1 MMVSFL
7 PDAETRPYWNDLY
20 LMLKPAADYGRCEV
34 LEPDDLLWVAIDET
48 EIVGAVTTRLLDGGE
63 TEIKHVAGHR
73 MNEWV
78 FEIEDMI
85 CEWSKACGA
94 DRCISRG
101 RRGWGRLMRDKGWKA
116 TSEEDGLTL
125 YEKVL

>member
-34 LEPDDLLWVAIDET
+34 LEPDDLVWVAIDAWQ
-48 EIVGAVTTRLLDGGE
+48 IIGAVTTRLISPE
-63 TEIKHVAGHR
+63 EAEIKHVAGTR
-73 MNEWV
+73 MHEWIE
-78 FEIEDMI
+78 EIEDMI
-85 CEWSKACGA
+85 CESAKDSGA
-94 DRCISRG
+94 VKIVSRG
-101 RRGWGRLMRDKGWKA
+101 RKGWGRLMRNRGWIVA
-116 TSEEDGLTL
+116 GHEDGLTL